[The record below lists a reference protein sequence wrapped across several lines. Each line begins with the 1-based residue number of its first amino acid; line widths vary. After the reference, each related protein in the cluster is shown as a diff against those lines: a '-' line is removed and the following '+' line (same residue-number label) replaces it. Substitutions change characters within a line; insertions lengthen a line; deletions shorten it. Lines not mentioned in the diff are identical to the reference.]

1 MALRKNF
8 EYNGMQIV
16 GGYLKVINV
25 NGDKNRVAAVL
36 SYAVDSTH
44 DMIKT
49 QQFSFVPSM
58 DDGNFIQQSYKY
70 IKSLN
75 GFEDA
80 VDC

>member
-1 MALRKNF
+1 MALKKNF
-8 EYNGMQIV
+8 EYNGMQV
-16 GGYLKVINV
+16 VDGYLKVINV

-44 DMIKT
+44 NMIKT

-58 DDGNFIQQSYKY
+58 DDGNFIQQAYKY

-80 VDC
+80 TDC